1 MASNVYKTNIL
12 NKNKLNLKTLSKG
25 NYLSNIC
32 VFFKKSITENIT
44 FDENP
49 KIIGIEDYDFNLRAI
64 FLYGNAK
71 KFSNNFLGTVT
82 DHSTRS
88 VNIDNIEKAEQRF
101 IFFKNKIF
109 YHKDFHKFNI
119 LIKYRV
125 LSTSSLYLALICVKN
140 KNKFKSLKYLYISLV
155 YNFKIITEKRFYYII
170 FKLIFTFMTK
180 IPITGGSGFLAKNLS
195 LKLSL
200 EKKYRITLCSRNIE
214 NLRKASSETKC
225 DYYPLNINS
234 IESLI

>member
-1 MASNVYKTNIL
+1 MDSDVLDKNIFKEFRNFYSKNKNYNIYFANFRIFNLASNVYKTNIL

-64 FLYGNAK
+64 FSYGNAK

-125 LSTSSLYLALICVKN
+125 LSTSSLYLALICVKI
-140 KNKFKSLKYLYISLV
+140 KISL
-155 YNFKIITEKRFYYII
+155 NH
-170 FKLIFTFMTK
+170 
-180 IPITGGSGFLAKNLS
+180 
-195 LKLSL
+195 
-200 EKKYRITLCSRNIE
+200 
-214 NLRKASSETKC
+214 
-225 DYYPLNINS
+225 
-234 IESLI
+234 